1 MRNAQ
6 NMRNTLRFSEL
17 RIVKTMR
24 NKCEIHAEKVR
35 GGRKCAKYVQKCE
48 THAEHMRKLCGTCVN
63 KMWKNARG
71 PDMLK
76 ICSTYAQ
83 HMHKICR
90 KHSKF
95 SNISKDMR
103 ICTTWN
109 YGNVGKRWN

>member
-63 KMWKNARG
+63 KMWKKCAGTGHAQN
-71 PDMLK
+71 MLN
-76 ICSTYAQ
+76 ICQKYAQ
-83 HMHKICR
+83 NMPKTFEIQ
-90 KHSKF
+90 
-95 SNISKDMR
+95 
-103 ICTTWN
+103 
-109 YGNVGKRWN
+109 